1 MCRCS
6 RRCSGRPV
14 GPAGLSRDCLM
25 RCADSAPCMLPQ
37 TRARGG
43 SVMQP
48 LGRLQQAGNECA
60 AAAIAA
66 EPGTSAFAA
75 LAAADVK
82 PDAVCLFICLL
93 LFCNS
98 SFCESR
104 VSGLEVKMSE
114 FWS

>member
-1 MCRCS
+1 
-6 RRCSGRPV
+6 
-14 GPAGLSRDCLM
+14 
-25 RCADSAPCMLPQ
+25 MLPQ

-48 LGRLQQAGNECA
+48 LGRLQQGGNERA

-82 PDAVCLFICLL
+82 PDAVCLFHWFVIVLQQFLL
-93 LFCNS
+93 
-98 SFCESR
+98 
-104 VSGLEVKMSE
+104 
-114 FWS
+114 